1 MLEIYLTDGED
12 QGVWLKLPSSS
23 AELGEAY
30 AKLEEAK
37 EYPKIEIH
45 DVKSP
50 VDGLADFLTGKPAT
64 YHSLE
69 ELDFL
74 ARRMEGMTEQE
85 REIFGAAV
93 QIEKP
98 YTLMELVNLSCNLN
112 KFAFYPDVRT
122 EAELGKYLIQKDYD
136 QIPEEL
142 AAALDYEV
150 FGRTYAENH
159 AGQFTQS
166 GYAFRTGEA
175 LEPLYDGKCLPD
187 PNYEK
192 NSLLKVSCYKDK
204 KVDSFYLPVPDMRL
218 DYLRN
223 KLRISSLEDFR
234 QFHVLDELEG
244 LKERLPCGSSI
255 PELNRFAAALNM
267 KLDGTRTQQKTLFAA
282 LEAEAPSTME
292 RVIQIVETLGDY
304 RIVMEPKEFKEPADF
319 AHRALEISD
328 SYYVDKFT
336 ARFLN
341 FTALGKAMMK
351 EEGAIQTTC
360 GLVVNERNTIQ
371 PLPEELSSF
380 KLFSPLAANLF
391 TRHEWGYSDQPQ
403 EIDAYDLC
411 EYEKLLRDFLKKE
424 SLEFEGERVLAPYLN
439 NKLLERKV
447 YSMTPTVEEWDGK
460 LWGVLEVQ
468 AYGELSEGELEE
480 LKEEWAGQ
488 CSDGFGEGFEQ
499 RSIEVDNG
507 EMYVC
512 FWQPGNNF
520 VIQTEQELK
529 SGQSQGFGIRMGGM

>member
-23 AELGEAY
+23 AELGEVY
-30 AKLEEAK
+30 AKLEKAK

-45 DVKSP
+45 DIKSP
-50 VDGLADFLTGKPAT
+50 IDGLADFLIGKTAT

-85 REIFGAAV
+85 REILGASV

-122 EAELGKYLIQKDYD
+122 ETELGKYLIQKDYE

-142 AAALDYEV
+142 TAALDYEV
-150 FGRTYAENH
+150 FGRTYAESH
-159 AGQFTQS
+159 AGHFTQS
-166 GYAFRTGEA
+166 GYMVRTGET
-175 LEPLYDGKCLPD
+175 LEPLYDGKYLPD

-223 KLRISSLEDFR
+223 KLGISSLEDFR

-255 PELNRFAAALNM
+255 SELNRFAAALDM
-267 KLDGTRTQQKTLFAA
+267 KLDGTRKQQKTLFAA

-292 RVIQIVETLGDY
+292 RAIQIVETLGDY

-319 AHRALEISD
+319 AHRELEISD

-336 ARFLN
+336 AKFLD

-360 GLVVNERNTIQ
+360 GLVVNERNAIQ

-411 EYEKLLRDFLKKE
+411 EYEKLLRDFLEKK
-424 SLEFEGERVLAPYLN
+424 SLEYEGERVLAPYLR

-447 YSMTPTVEEWDGK
+447 YSMTPAVEEWDGK
-460 LWGVLEVQ
+460 LWGVLDVQ
-468 AYGELSEGELEE
+468 AYGKLSEGELGG
-480 LKEEWAGQ
+480 LKEEWEGQ
-488 CSDGFGEGFEQ
+488 CSDGFGEGFAQ
-499 RSIEVDNG
+499 QPIEVDNG
-507 EMYVC
+507 ELHVR

-529 SGQSQGFGIRMGGM
+529 SGQSQGFRMRMGGM

>member
-292 RVIQIVETLGDY
+292 RAIQIVETLGDY

-468 AYGELSEGELEE
+468 AYGEGTVGGRIRGTEG
-480 LKEEWAGQ
+480 G
-488 CSDGFGEGFEQ
+488 
-499 RSIEVDNG
+499 
-507 EMYVC
+507 
-512 FWQPGNNF
+512 
-520 VIQTEQELK
+520 
-529 SGQSQGFGIRMGGM
+529 MGGTMQ

>member
-292 RVIQIVETLGDY
+292 RAIQIVETLGDY

-319 AHRALEISD
+319 AHRELEISD
-328 SYYVDKFT
+328 S
-336 ARFLN
+336 
-341 FTALGKAMMK
+341 
-351 EEGAIQTTC
+351 
-360 GLVVNERNTIQ
+360 
-371 PLPEELSSF
+371 
-380 KLFSPLAANLF
+380 
-391 TRHEWGYSDQPQ
+391 
-403 EIDAYDLC
+403 
-411 EYEKLLRDFLKKE
+411 
-424 SLEFEGERVLAPYLN
+424 
-439 NKLLERKV
+439 
-447 YSMTPTVEEWDGK
+447 
-460 LWGVLEVQ
+460 
-468 AYGELSEGELEE
+468 
-480 LKEEWAGQ
+480 
-488 CSDGFGEGFEQ
+488 
-499 RSIEVDNG
+499 
-507 EMYVC
+507 
-512 FWQPGNNF
+512 
-520 VIQTEQELK
+520 
-529 SGQSQGFGIRMGGM
+529 

>member
-37 EYPKIEIH
+37 EYPKIEIP

-223 KLRISSLEDFR
+223 KLRISLSLI
-234 QFHVLDELEG
+234 H
-244 LKERLPCGSSI
+244 I
-255 PELNRFAAALNM
+255 
-267 KLDGTRTQQKTLFAA
+267 
-282 LEAEAPSTME
+282 
-292 RVIQIVETLGDY
+292 
-304 RIVMEPKEFKEPADF
+304 
-319 AHRALEISD
+319 
-328 SYYVDKFT
+328 
-336 ARFLN
+336 
-341 FTALGKAMMK
+341 
-351 EEGAIQTTC
+351 
-360 GLVVNERNTIQ
+360 
-371 PLPEELSSF
+371 
-380 KLFSPLAANLF
+380 
-391 TRHEWGYSDQPQ
+391 
-403 EIDAYDLC
+403 
-411 EYEKLLRDFLKKE
+411 
-424 SLEFEGERVLAPYLN
+424 
-439 NKLLERKV
+439 
-447 YSMTPTVEEWDGK
+447 
-460 LWGVLEVQ
+460 
-468 AYGELSEGELEE
+468 
-480 LKEEWAGQ
+480 
-488 CSDGFGEGFEQ
+488 
-499 RSIEVDNG
+499 
-507 EMYVC
+507 
-512 FWQPGNNF
+512 
-520 VIQTEQELK
+520 
-529 SGQSQGFGIRMGGM
+529 